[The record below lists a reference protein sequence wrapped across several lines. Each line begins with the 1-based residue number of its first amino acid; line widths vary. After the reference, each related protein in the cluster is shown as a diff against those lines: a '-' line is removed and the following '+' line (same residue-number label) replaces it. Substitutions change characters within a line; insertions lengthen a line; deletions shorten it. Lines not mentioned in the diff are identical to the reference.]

1 MSRTPRGLLALAA
14 AALLVL
20 ATVAA
25 ACSGSSKS
33 SAPAGRSTTSGTQP
47 AGAAGGISQVTT
59 TIQMGS
65 ATAAVG
71 SEAEGEL
78 KALAVGP
85 PGVGAW
91 TMEVAY
97 DPTMVSVTKCDGTKT
112 SACNTHKDDHT
123 VRLAGASAI
132 GLQRDVTVMTLTFQC
147 KAVGTSPLTVN
158 IVLLADATV
167 GGPLT
172 INAPAQNGSISCS

>member
-1 MSRTPRGLLALAA
+1 MAT

-20 ATVAA
+20 AVVAA

-33 SAPAGRSTTSGTQP
+33 NAPATRSTTSGTQP

-71 SEAEGEL
+71 SEAKAEL
-78 KALAVGP
+78 KALAAGP
-85 PGVGAW
+85 PGLGAW
-91 TMEVAY
+91 TLEVAY
-97 DPTMVSVTKCDGTKT
+97 DPTVVSVSGCTGTES

-123 VRLAGASAI
+123 VRFAGATAS
-132 GLQRDVTVMTLTFQC
+132 GLQGDVTLMTLTFQC
-147 KAVGTSPLTVN
+147 KTSGTSPLTVN
-158 IVLLADATV
+158 IVLLADATI
-167 GGPLT
+167 GNPLA
-172 INAPAQNGSISCS
+172 IIAPAQNGSITCS